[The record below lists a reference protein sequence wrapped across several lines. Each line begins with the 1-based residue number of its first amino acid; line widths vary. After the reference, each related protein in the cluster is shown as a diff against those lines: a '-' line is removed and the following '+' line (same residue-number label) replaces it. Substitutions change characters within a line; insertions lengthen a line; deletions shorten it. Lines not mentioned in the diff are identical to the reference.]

1 MYAIYTQGGKYKIF
15 LEEAHIFNLVDK
27 TSIKFINISKEL
39 KKIMSTECM
48 ITLSHKTS
56 NAIREREIIKTN
68 HTLQWKM

>member
-48 ITLSHKTS
+48 LTLSHNQAMPLK
-56 NAIREREIIKTN
+56 REK
-68 HTLQWKM
+68 L